1 MAKKRTDAPCS
12 WGDYKTTTD
21 PLKPSLALLVKL
33 GSALV
38 HADEF
43 FRPNRHEL
51 DKTAY
56 DDLMRDAEVKAWID
70 DMTAK
75 GLLPVKR

>member
-1 MAKKRTDAPCS
+1 MAKKQ
-12 WGDYKTTTD
+12 TD
-21 PLKPSLALLVKL
+21 PLKPSLALLVKI

-43 FRPNRHEL
+43 MSPKGHEL

-56 DDLMRDAEVKAWID
+56 DDLMRDAEVKTWLSD
-70 DMTAK
+70 LTAK
-75 GLLPVKR
+75 GYLPVKR

>member
-1 MAKKRTDAPCS
+1 MAKQRRPACTADIHP
-12 WGDYKTTTD
+12 D
-21 PLKPSLALLVKL
+21 PFRPDLKLLVKI

-43 FRPNRHEL
+43 MGPKGHEL

-56 DDLMRDAEVKAWID
+56 DDLMRDAEVKTWLSD
-70 DMTAK
+70 LTAK
-75 GLLPVKR
+75 GYLPVKR